1 MKVHYSS
8 DKQNWETPH
17 DFFDKLNNIFNFTL
31 DSCAEVETAKCS
43 KFYTVEDDALQQDW
57 KGVVWCNPPYGK
69 AQVNFVKKAL
79 EEHLKFNSTVVILI
93 PARPDTK
100 LWQDVIF
107 LNASQVCFVRGRLRF
122 GNSKDNAPFP
132 CALVVFSKEKV
143 DLSDFG
149 YCIK

>member
-8 DKQNWETPH
+8 EKQNWETPQ
-17 DFFDKLNNIFNFTL
+17 DFFDKINKIFNFTL
-31 DSCAEVETAKCS
+31 DSCTEIETAKCE
-43 KFYTVEDDALQQDW
+43 KFFTKEEDALVQDW
-57 KGVVWCNPPYGK
+57 KGVVWCNPPYGRE
-69 AQVNFVKKAL
+69 QVKFVKKAL
-79 EEHLKFNSTVVILI
+79 DEHNKYESTVVILI

-107 LNASQVCFVRGRLRF
+107 PNASQVCFVRGRLRF

-143 DLSDFG
+143 ELSDFG